1 MNPSKPTRATKF
13 PMLACMGI
21 FEGNEFQNNMKY
33 ATEITVPTHPVVSH
47 HATPVHTPHAEAM
60 KAMNGITHMKLS
72 ILISPWFKPIDLSK
86 DDLTDIPH
94 RSRKVMRPIT

>member
-33 ATEITVPTHPVVSH
+33 TTEITVPTHPVVSH
-47 HATPVHTPHAEAM
+47 HPTPVHTLQAEAI

-72 ILISPWFKPIDLSK
+72 TFTSS
-86 DDLTDIPH
+86 
-94 RSRKVMRPIT
+94 